1 MHKVKSNMPNKLG
14 DPAGC
19 HYLVTTL
26 TFYYS
31 TVTDLTLSRSVHAT
45 ELEPCCPDPFLLSSS
60 ECRAIHYGQCSSL
73 LKLPTF
79 SIVPPNCSIDRK
91 VQKPSVELKREENAL
106 RLPAEAANQISSSR
120 SSSLDTDPCSSLDLL
135 AANIEQNLKPF
146 LNILSSCE
154 TTEWSD
160 SGQDESIGSLA
171 TSLQYHLGNFIAAV
185 RQQQISNDQS
195 NEDQDAKSSA
205 ATESS
210 DIRKKKVEFQTKGT
224 SYKDRI
230 YNHESSPV
238 LKGGQTKHDWSS
250 SISNAGTTQNYTN
263 NLILERKDSQLDSR
277 ERNSERAVNKTSSRG
292 LSDKKMSYLYSSE
305 DSLAKQ
311 REVMRILNKNETV
324 KNTLY
329 NSTDTVDSELL
340 DSLISLMNVSLVD
353 LEDSPKKKNNHFQQ
367 GKTYLSSSKSVRSP
381 ETRTRIFASED
392 CNISSSDSKEPEK
405 HGSNNQ
411 PLPPC
416 RRKLNFGNDGTS
428 ENCIF
433 SKVPNNVTGLS
444 GKQSIE
450 NGELGVFPDEN
461 FSRVEWSIPSFHRRD
476 SLALVQPS
484 VTDTK
489 RTHASPRQMQTSG
502 TADNQQLVSVTKSSV
517 AERVLAFEKCPDW
530 SVERSSNL
538 KEVYRKTAKEKD
550 FLPPLAKKAKYSSR
564 SALLE
569 NSVTQF
575 VKKPSQIPKFYHPNG
590 QLSSSE
596 NFEATIERIQNA
608 FAVSKGKV
616 TYETFHVATK
626 ACPVPLYWKMPLYL
640 AVGTDKL
647 NYITTNRFLEFW
659 KRMAN
664 VYHDEPSRFVYILS
678 KGQRTFLLPEDFRP
692 MIQDIVDTHPG
703 LTFLKD
709 SKEFHSRYVDTVI
722 SRIFYDVNR
731 SWSGKI
737 TALELRKSNF
747 LQAVAELEDDDDI
760 NQMTDYFSY
769 EHFYVIYC
777 KFWKID
783 TDHDLLID
791 RRDLRHHNNGDI
803 STRMIDRIFSGA
815 VSREML
821 KTAHMRYT
829 DFVWFLLAEEDK
841 RHPRSI
847 EYWFRCMDLNGDG
860 FLSMYE
866 LEYFYDEQV
875 RRMEASG
882 IEVLPFKDCLCQ
894 MLDMVR
900 PKIPEKISLSDL
912 KHCKLTTLFF
922 DTFFN
927 LGKYLEHEHRDPFA
941 SAKVGDSQTPEIS
954 DWCRYAE
961 EEYNRLISE
970 ENYGYSDRY
979 QGSGQYYCAENAA
992 FAKPEFA
999 SKVYSKSSERDDDDD
1014 YADSDADY

>member
-1 MHKVKSNMPNKLG
+1 MPSKLG

-79 SIVPPNCSIDRK
+79 AIVPPNCSIDGK
-91 VQKPSVELKREENAL
+91 VAKPTVAPKRENNAL
-106 RLPAEAANQISSSR
+106 RFSADAANKISSSR
-120 SSSLDTDPCSSLDLL
+120 SESRETDPCSSLDLL

-154 TTEWSD
+154 GTDYSN

-185 RQQQISNDQS
+185 RQQQQISNDQS
-195 NEDQDAKSSA
+195 NGDQGAKSTVLPESLH
-205 ATESS
+205 SS
-210 DIRKKKVEFQTKGT
+210 DIRKKKMEPSAKATPMLCN
-224 SYKDRI
+224 DLI
-230 YNHESSPV
+230 YTNECSP
-238 LKGGQTKHDWSS
+238 LLNEGQIGNNWSS
-250 SISNAGTTQNYTN
+250 SNAHPTQNKTYAN
-263 NLILERKDSQLDSR
+263 DLIFEGKDSQVDLC
-277 ERNSERAVNKTSSRG
+277 ERNKDKSVNKVPSRRS
-292 LSDKKMSYLYSSE
+292 SDKKMSYLHSSE

-311 REVMRILNKNETV
+311 REVMRILNKNESV
-324 KNTLY
+324 KNTLCNKA
-329 NSTDTVDSELL
+329 NSVDSDLL

-353 LEDSPKKKNNHFQQ
+353 LEDSPQKKNHFQPS
-367 GKTYLSSSKSVRSP
+367 KTYLSSAKSVRTP
-381 ETRTRIFASED
+381 ETRTRVATSEA
-392 CNISSSDSKEPEK
+392 CNSRNSECKEATK
-405 HGSNNQ
+405 CDTSNQ
-411 PLPPC
+411 PPPPC
-416 RRKLNFGNDGTS
+416 RRKLNFGTDGVS
-428 ENCIF
+428 KNPIF
-433 SKVPNNVTGLS
+433 SQDHPSTPS
-444 GKQSIE
+444 KQNIE
-450 NGELGVFPDEN
+450 NGELSVIFNEVS
-461 FSRVEWSIPSFHRRD
+461 SRGDWSIPVFHRRD
-476 SLALVQPS
+476 SLAPFLPS

-489 RTHASPRQMQTSG
+489 RNYPSSRYIQTPG
-502 TADNQQLVSVTKSSV
+502 NADNQQLVSASKSSV

-530 SVERSSNL
+530 NTERSSNL
-538 KEVYRKTAKEKD
+538 KEVNRKTAKEKD
-550 FLPPLAKKAKYSSR
+550 FLPPLPKKAKYSSR
-564 SALLE
+564 PALLE
-569 NSVTQF
+569 NSVKQF
-575 VKKPSQIPKFYHPNG
+575 TRKPSQIPKFYHPHG
-590 QLSSSE
+590 QPSSTE
-596 NFEATIERIQNA
+596 NFEATVERLKNA
-608 FAVSKGKV
+608 FTTYKGKV
-616 TYETFHVATK
+616 TYENFEEVTK
-626 ACPVPLYWKMPLYL
+626 ACSLPLYWKMPLYL

-647 NYITTNRFLEFW
+647 NFVTTNRFLEYW

-678 KGQRTFLLPEDFRP
+678 RGQRTFLLPEDFRP

-703 LTFLKD
+703 LKFLKD

-722 SRIFYDVNR
+722 SRIFFDVNR

-747 LQAVAELEDDDDI
+747 LQAVAELEEDDDI

-791 RRDLRHHNNGDI
+791 RHDLRHHNNGDI

-821 KTAHMRYT
+821 KTGHMRYT

-847 EYWFRCMDLNGDG
+847 EYWFRCMDQNGDG

-866 LEYFYDEQV
+866 LDYFYEEQV

-927 LGKYLEHEHRDPFA
+927 LGKYLEHEHRDPFT
-941 SAKVGDSQTPEIS
+941 SVKVGDTLTPELS
-954 DWCRYAE
+954 DWCKYAE
-961 EEYNRLISE
+961 EEYNHLISE

-992 FAKPEFA
+992 FSKPEFV
-999 SKVYSKSSERDDDDD
+999 SKVYSKSTERDDDDD